1 DPQSTPNISNC
12 IFWDNSQS
20 DISCLENQCLV
31 SYSCIEDGYN
41 GQGNISRDPLFA
53 NSANDDYHLLSRQGR
68 FLPNDGYPD
77 YLQRLWVLDK
87 RASPCIDAGDPNIN
101 PRGEL
106 ITGGGRVNMG
116 AYGNTPYASRSQ
128 WLLGGDINRDGQVDL
143 ADFATFAANWLK
155 VAPWL

>member
-1 DPQSTPNISNC
+1 M
-12 IFWDNSQS
+12 
-20 DISCLENQCLV
+20 
-31 SYSCIEDGYN
+31 
-41 GQGNISRDPLFA
+41 
-53 NSANDDYHLLSRQGR
+53 
-68 FLPNDGYPD
+68 
-77 YLQRLWVLDK
+77 DK

>member
-1 DPQSTPNISNC
+1 
-12 IFWDNSQS
+12 
-20 DISCLENQCLV
+20 
-31 SYSCIEDGYN
+31 
-41 GQGNISRDPLFA
+41 LFA